1 MVANTS
7 QSNLAAS
14 QPEKPLILIADDEP
28 TNRKLL
34 NRVLSSRYRVIE
46 AEDGREALDL
56 LAQHSFDMLLL
67 DVMMP
72 ELTGLDVLEQVRADM
87 TTADL
92 PVILIS
98 AMTDNDDIIRG
109 LRMGA
114 NDYIPKPIEIDV
126 VSARVDAHINL
137 KQMND
142 LRKHTIAQLEAAQQ
156 MKDRLF
162 RIASHDLK
170 APLSNVALAEVLL
183 REIVP
188 EDPTVTE
195 ILDTLHM
202 TVENMTNVI
211 EEFLELAATQSGN
224 IDIHLEPVSVQEL
237 AMGVVAIY
245 TIPAQKKD
253 IRFDAADLPGMV
265 LADRARFNQVLNNL
279 VSNAIKYSPPHST
292 VTLWSEIHSG
302 IVRTHV
308 ADQGEGIPADERQKL
323 FTEFGKLST
332 RPTAGESSTG
342 LGLWIVK
349 HLVSLQ
355 DGAVGVDCPPEGGSI
370 FWVDLPMV
378 V

>member
-1 MVANTS
+1 
-7 QSNLAAS
+7 
-14 QPEKPLILIADDEP
+14 
-28 TNRKLL
+28 
-34 NRVLSSRYRVIE
+34 
-46 AEDGREALDL
+46 
-56 LAQHSFDMLLL
+56 
-67 DVMMP
+67 
-72 ELTGLDVLEQVRADM
+72 
-87 TTADL
+87 
-92 PVILIS
+92 
-98 AMTDNDDIIRG
+98 
-109 LRMGA
+109 
-114 NDYIPKPIEIDV
+114 
-126 VSARVDAHINL
+126 
-137 KQMND
+137 
-142 LRKHTIAQLEAAQQ
+142 
-156 MKDRLF
+156 
-162 RIASHDLK
+162 
-170 APLSNVALAEVLL
+170 
-183 REIVP
+183 
-188 EDPTVTE
+188 
-195 ILDTLHM
+195 
-202 TVENMTNVI
+202 
-211 EEFLELAATQSGN
+211 
-224 IDIHLEPVSVQEL
+224 